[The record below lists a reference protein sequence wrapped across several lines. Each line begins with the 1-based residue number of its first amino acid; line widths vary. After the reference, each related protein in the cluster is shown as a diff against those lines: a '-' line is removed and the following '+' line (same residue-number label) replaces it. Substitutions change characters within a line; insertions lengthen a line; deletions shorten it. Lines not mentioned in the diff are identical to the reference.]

1 MAVCRHSC
9 NAPAMIA
16 AMAPRAILLD
26 ALGTLVA
33 LEPPAP
39 RLVALLHERHGIE
52 VGVGEARHA
61 LRSEM
66 THYRRQCA
74 RAVDADSLA
83 ALRLECA
90 ALLGREFGGAV
101 AELPPADLV
110 PTLLD
115 SLHFAPF
122 PEVPAALERWR
133 AAGARLV
140 VASNWDIS
148 LHGVLR
154 ETGLREL
161 LDGVATSA
169 EVGASKPAGALFAAA
184 LALAGAGAG
193 EAIHVGDSFDEDVE
207 GARAA
212 GIEAVWLRRDGHAS
226 DAVGEAPA
234 GVRVIATLDSL

>member
-1 MAVCRHSC
+1 
-9 NAPAMIA
+9 
-16 AMAPRAILLD
+16 MAPRAILLD
-26 ALGTLVA
+26 ALGTLIS

-39 RLVALLHERHGIE
+39 RLVALLRERHGIE
-52 VGVGEARHA
+52 VGAADAEHA
-61 LRSEM
+61 LRAEM
-66 THYRRQCA
+66 SHYRRQCA
-74 RAVDADSLA
+74 RAVDDDSLA

-90 ALLGREFGGAV
+90 AILGREFGGAV
-101 AELPPADLV
+101 GELPPADLV
-110 PTLLD
+110 PTLLE

-122 PEVPAALERWR
+122 PEVPAALGRWR

-154 ETGLREL
+154 ETGLRDL

-169 EVGASKPAGALFAAA
+169 EVGASKPAGELFAAA

-193 EAIHVGDSFDEDVE
+193 EAIHVGDSFTEDVE

-212 GIEAVWLRRDGHAS
+212 GIEAVWLRRDD
-226 DAVGEAPA
+226 DAAAAPAELPA
-234 GVRVIATLDSL
+234 GVRVIATLDAL

>member
-1 MAVCRHSC
+1 
-9 NAPAMIA
+9 
-16 AMAPRAILLD
+16 MAPRAILLD
-26 ALGTLVA
+26 ALGTLIS

-39 RLVALLHERHGIE
+39 RLVALLRERHGIE
-52 VGVGEARHA
+52 VCAGDAEPA
-61 LRSEM
+61 LRAEM
-66 THYRRQCA
+66 SHYRRQCA
-74 RAVDADSLA
+74 RAVDAGSLA

-90 ALLGREFGGAV
+90 AILGREFGGAV
-101 AELPPADLV
+101 GELPPADLV

-122 PEVPAALERWR
+122 PEVPAALGRWR

-154 ETGLREL
+154 ETGLRDL

-169 EVGASKPAGALFAAA
+169 EVGASKPAGELFAAA
-184 LALAGAGAG
+184 LALARAAAG
-193 EAIHVGDSFDEDVE
+193 EAIHVGDSFTEDVE

-212 GIEAVWLRRDGHAS
+212 GIEAVWLRRDG
-226 DAVGEAPA
+226 DAGPAAAELPA
-234 GVRVIATLDSL
+234 GVRVIATLDAL

>member
-1 MAVCRHSC
+1 
-9 NAPAMIA
+9 MIA

-39 RLVALLHERHGIE
+39 RLRALLHERHGIE
-52 VGVGEARHA
+52 IAQADAERA

-66 THYRRQCA
+66 GHHRRECI
-74 RAVDADSLA
+74 RAGDADALA

-90 ALLGREFGGAV
+90 ALLGREVGGA
-101 AELPPADLV
+101 AAALPPADLV

-115 SLHFAPF
+115 SLRFVPF

-140 VASNWDIS
+140 VASNWDVS
-148 LHGVLR
+148 LHAVLR
-154 ETGLREL
+154 DTGLRGQ

-169 EVGASKPAGALFAAA
+169 EVGAAKPAGELFAAA
-184 LALAGAGAG
+184 SRSRGWMPAKRSTSATACMRTSRGSGGRDRARLASSRDTVAPHGGG
-193 EAIHVGDSFDEDVE
+193 EAES
-207 GARAA
+207 R
-212 GIEAVWLRRDGHAS
+212 
-226 DAVGEAPA
+226 
-234 GVRVIATLDSL
+234 

>member
-1 MAVCRHSC
+1 
-9 NAPAMIA
+9 
-16 AMAPRAILLD
+16 MAPRAILLD
-26 ALGTLVA
+26 ALGTLIS

-39 RLVALLHERHGIE
+39 RLVALLRERHGIE
-52 VGVGEARHA
+52 VGAGDAERA
-61 LRSEM
+61 LRAEM
-66 THYRRQCA
+66 SHYRRQCA
-74 RAVDADSLA
+74 RAVDAGSLA

-110 PTLLD
+110 PTLLE

-122 PEVPAALERWR
+122 PEVPAALRRWR

-154 ETGLREL
+154 ETGLRDL

-169 EVGASKPAGALFAAA
+169 EVGASKPAGELFAAA
-184 LALAGAGAG
+184 LALAGAAAG
-193 EAIHVGDSFDEDVE
+193 EAIHVGDSFSEDVE

-212 GIEAVWLRRDGHAS
+212 GIEAVWLRRDA
-226 DAVGEAPA
+226 DAGAAAAELPA
-234 GVRVIATLDSL
+234 GVRVIATLDAL